1 LRKNQKIITPNQGKL
16 PMTPTKAPKTSSTR
30 DRSAYAIASLIFG
43 LLSLLA
49 AYSVMVFLGGI
60 MGLSGLVYAFV
71 ARDSHRRT
79 IARIGAVISGLGLLA
94 NLLAAGIV

>member
-1 LRKNQKIITPNQGKL
+1 
-16 PMTPTKAPKTSSTR
+16 MTSTKAPQPSSTR

-49 AYSVMVFLGGI
+49 AYSVMIFLGGV
-60 MGLSGLVYAFV
+60 MGLSGLVYAYV

-79 IARIGAVISGLGLLA
+79 IARIGAVISGIGLLA
-94 NLLAAGIV
+94 TLLAAGIV